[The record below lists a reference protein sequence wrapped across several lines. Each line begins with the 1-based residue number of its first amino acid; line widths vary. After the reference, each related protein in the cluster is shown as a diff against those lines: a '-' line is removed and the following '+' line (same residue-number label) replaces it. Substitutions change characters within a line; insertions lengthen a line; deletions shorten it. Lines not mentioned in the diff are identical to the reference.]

1 MCLLAMPPF
10 CWSTD
15 FVVVRLLVFVFA
27 YTEDFVPDPIC
38 TSSERGEKESMS
50 GDILSFSIEL

>member
-27 YTEDFVPDPIC
+27 YAEDFVPDPIC

-50 GDILSFSIEL
+50 RDILSFSIEL